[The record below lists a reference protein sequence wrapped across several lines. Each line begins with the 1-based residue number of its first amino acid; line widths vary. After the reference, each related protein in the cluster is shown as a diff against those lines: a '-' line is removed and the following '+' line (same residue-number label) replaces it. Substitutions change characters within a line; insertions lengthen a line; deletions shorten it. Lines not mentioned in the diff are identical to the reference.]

1 MGAKYNPRTL
11 SWEEM
16 DMPSKKSMRKRMR
29 KNSMPMMPP
38 MPPED
43 EEDEDFGRS
52 DREDSSRRARVATS
66 ATQPI
71 PMSLPERPLDTISS
85 PDEQAASSLD
95 DLITQQVQAIKSL
108 GDEGKVKDVGDEK
121 KVTEDENA
129 APTQAEQVVPGAT
142 AVSKIPAPPGFAYS
156 INPITNKVELVDLTP
171 LDKTKPLAG
180 WKWIVEAGAKD
191 PTKGHWVFVP
201 TTDVLDKPF
210 EGIPPAIIGWLKK
223 SLDAGGDLN
232 VVPEGAAREWVRF
245 IQTQATAPG
254 RRPEDVPF
262 GLGLPE
268 FPRAD
273 IPAQPGTRALDVEM
287 DSLNQ
292 LVTSV
297 ASTEEIITQ
306 IERVK
311 QAAAGEPLEETP
323 TKTQDALIA
332 KFQQTLRDLGYS
344 EDEIADAVER
354 LLDQLDDDNDDGD
367 DKDNG
372 TKDESIPPSQV
383 LVTL

>member
-1 MGAKYNPRTL
+1 
-11 SWEEM
+11 
-16 DMPSKKSMRKRMR
+16 
-29 KNSMPMMPP
+29 MMPP

-52 DREDSSRRARVATS
+52 DREDSSRRARVTTP

-71 PMSLPERPLDTISS
+71 PMSLPEINHEPLDTISS
-85 PDEQAASSLD
+85 PDEQATSSLD
-95 DLITQQVQAIKSL
+95 DLITQQVQAIKDL
-108 GDEGKVKDVGDEK
+108 GDEE
-121 KVTEDENA
+121 KVTEDKDEDVT
-129 APTQAEQVVPGAT
+129 PTQAEQVVPGAT

-180 WKWIVEAGAKD
+180 WKWIVDAGNKD
-191 PTKGHWVFVP
+191 PTKGHWIFVP
-201 TTDVLDKPF
+201 TSDVLDKPF

-268 FPRAD
+268 FSRAD
-273 IPAQPGTRALDVEM
+273 IPAQPGTRVLDVEM

-292 LVTSV
+292 LVTSG
-297 ASTEEIITQ
+297 ASTAEIIAQ

-323 TKTQDALIA
+323 TETQDALIT

-354 LLDQLDDDNDDGD
+354 LLDQLDDDNDDGG

-372 TKDESIPPSQV
+372 TKDESIPPGQV
-383 LVTL
+383 LVTRDTQKYDLNKDGFLDEREYRRYLRDQEDEDD